1 MSIHFKINHIDV
13 EAELG
18 ELLIHVAAR
27 NGIEIPSLCHNDKV
41 KSYGACGVCVVENAK
56 GGKLMRSCST
66 EIGPQFEGM
75 EIYTETPRVIQARK
89 IAIELLMTDHTG
101 DCRPPC
107 MLECPAHTD
116 CQGYVG
122 LIANGYT
129 EEAIQLIMDKIP
141 LPASIGRVCP
151 HPCEKACRRAA
162 LEKPVSIANL
172 KRFAA
177 DVNLDRGRDAYRP
190 KVLPETGKKAAVI
203 GGGPAGL
210 TAAAVLRGKGH
221 TVDVFDMMPEMGGML
236 RYGIPEYRLPKAIVA
251 EEVSLLASMGISMH
265 NNIKIG
271 TEEYT
276 LEHLREKYDA
286 VIIAI
291 GAWTSSKMRIPG
303 EDLVGVMG
311 GIDFLREIALGKV
324 PDLGKRVAIV
334 GGGNTAMDA
343 CRSAVR
349 AGAEEVYTIYRR
361 TRAEMPADQVEI
373 DEAEEEGVV
382 FKFLCNPVEIL
393 GKDGRVAQIKA
404 QKMKLGEPD
413 AGGRRAPVP
422 IEGEFEMIDVDTVI
436 MAIGQGCNIAGFE
449 SLEHTKKNTL
459 VADENH
465 FSTSIPGIFA
475 CGDVTNRGA
484 GIAIAAIAEAQKA
497 AAAAHAYLTEG
508 TLPAQIKNED
518 NTFYSK
524 RDITKEEIR
533 EEYAF
538 RNKEERI
545 PLHHRPAQER
555 KHDFNEYMTG
565 YTWEEAEQEANRC
578 LECGC
583 LDFYECRLLAYAN
596 RYEIHPERI
605 GGYKH
610 HRRSLKVKSEYFTRD
625 PDKCILCGLC
635 VRACEEITGHGVLGL
650 VDRGFDTT
658 VQPAMG
664 LPLNEADC
672 ISCGLCVS
680 VCPTGALTENMNGM
694 MKAVPLPENLFAYQ
708 CNLCNVGCDLL
719 ISHFGNAILKAVPI
733 SAKEGDHLCERGRF
747 LLPERFTLGDT
758 MADVKKLL
766 GKILKGGAISAGKIG
781 VLISASCGE
790 EQVKKIVSFASAM
803 MPGFIASNSMGKPVP
818 EKYLA
823 SAEFAAKKNGKASA
837 ASELTIGVNDEI
849 LKKYGVKPL
858 TGQEKASIESGAIE
872 TLFIFGDD
880 VCDID
885 ISKVKNIGTFKIE
898 I

>member
-1 MSIHFKINHIDV
+1 MSIHFKINQIDV
-13 EAELG
+13 EAEPG
-18 ELLIHVAAR
+18 ELLIHVAGKY
-27 NGIEIPSLCHNDKV
+27 GIEIPSLCHNDKV

-75 EIYTETPRVIQARK
+75 EICTETARVVEARK

-107 MLECPAHTD
+107 ALECPAHTD

-122 LIANGYT
+122 LIANGFT
-129 EEAIQLIMDKIP
+129 EEAIRLIMEKIP

-162 LEKPVSIANL
+162 LEEPVSIANL

-177 DVNLDRGRDAYRP
+177 DVNLEKGKNAYKP
-190 KVLPETGKKAAVI
+190 EVLPETGKTVAVI

-236 RYGIPEYRLPKAIVA
+236 RYGIPEYRLPKAVVA
-251 EEVSLLASMGISMH
+251 EEVALLASMGIGMH
-265 NNIKIG
+265 NNVKIG
-271 TEEYT
+271 EGDNT
-276 LEHLREKYDA
+276 LEHIAKKYDA
-286 VIIAI
+286 VIVAI

-303 EDLVGVMG
+303 EDLNGVMG
-311 GIDFLREIALGKV
+311 GIDFLREIADGNI
-324 PDLGKRVAIV
+324 PELGKRVAVV

-349 AGAEEVYTIYRR
+349 SGAEEVYTIYRR
-361 TRAEMPADQVEI
+361 TRAEMPAEQVEI
-373 DEAEEEGVV
+373 NEAEEEGVI
-382 FKFLCNPVEIL
+382 FKFLNNPVEIL
-393 GKDGRVAQIKA
+393 GENGRVTQIKV

-422 IEGEFEMIDVDTVI
+422 VEGAFEEIAVDTVI
-436 MAIGQGCNIAGFE
+436 MAIGQSCNITGFE
-449 SLEHTKKNTL
+449 SLEHTKKNTI
-459 VADENH
+459 VADENRYA
-465 FSTSIPGIFA
+465 TSQPGIFA

-497 AAAAHAYLTEG
+497 AEAAHAYLTEG
-508 TLPAQIKNED
+508 AIPEQIKNED

-524 RDITKEEIR
+524 REVTKEEIR

-538 RNKEERI
+538 RGSDARI
-545 PLHHRPAQER
+545 PLRHRSAENR
-555 KHDFNEYMTG
+555 KHDFREYMEG
-565 YTWEEAEQEANRC
+565 YSWEEAEREANRC

-610 HRRSLKVKSEYFTRD
+610 HRRSMKAKSEYFTRD
-625 PDKCILCGLC
+625 IDKCILCGLC
-635 VRACEEITGHGVLGL
+635 VRACEEVTGRGVLGL

-664 LPLNEADC
+664 LPLNQADC
-672 ISCGLCVS
+672 MSCGLCVS

-694 MKAVPLPENLFAYQ
+694 KATPLPENLFAYR
-708 CNLCNVGCDLL
+708 CDLCSAGCDLL
-719 ISHFGNAILKAVPI
+719 VSHYGNAVLKAVPI
-733 SAKEGDHLCERGRF
+733 NAKDGDVLCERGRF
-747 LLPERFTLGDT
+747 LLPQRFTMGDSLE
-758 MADVKKLL
+758 DVKKAL
-766 GKILKGGAISAGKIG
+766 GRILKDGAICAGKIG
-781 VLISASCGE
+781 VLISASCKE
-790 EQVKKIVSFASAM
+790 KQVEKIVAFASAL
-803 MPGFIASNSMGKPVP
+803 MPAFIASNSMGKPLP
-818 EKYLA
+818 EKYA
-823 SAEFAAKKNGKASA
+823 VSAEFVALRNGKLAEGE
-837 ASELTIGVNDEI
+837 ELTIGVNDKI
-849 LKKYGVKPL
+849 LARCGVRPL
-858 TGQEKASIESGAIE
+858 DQKQRQMLASGAIE
-872 TLFIFGDD
+872 TLLVFGDD
-880 VCDID
+880 ICDID
-885 ISKVKNIGTFKIE
+885 LSKVKNTEIFKIE
-898 I
+898 F

>member
-1 MSIHFKINHIDV
+1 MSVHFKINHTDV
-13 EAELG
+13 EAEPG

-27 NGIEIPSLCHNDKV
+27 YAIEIPSLCHNDKV

-75 EIYTETPRVIQARK
+75 EICTETPRVVQARK

-122 LIANGYT
+122 LIANGFT
-129 EEAIQLIMDKIP
+129 EEAIRLIMDKIP

-151 HPCEKACRRAA
+151 HPCEKACRRSA
-162 LEKPVSIANL
+162 LEEPVSIANL

-177 DVNLDRGRDAYRP
+177 DVNLDKGKNAYKP
-190 KVLPETGKKAAVI
+190 TVLPDTGKRVAII

-221 TVDVFDMMPEMGGML
+221 SVDVFDKMPEMGGML
-236 RYGIPEYRLPKAIVA
+236 RYGIPEYRLPKAVVA
-251 EEVSLLASMGISMH
+251 EEVALLASMGISMQNH
-265 NNIKIG
+265 IKIG
-271 TEEYT
+271 AGEYT
-276 LEHLREKYDA
+276 LQRLSEKYDA
-286 VIIAI
+286 VIVAI

-303 EDLVGVMG
+303 ESLSGVLG
-311 GIDFLREIALGKV
+311 GIDFLREIACGKV
-324 PDLGKRVAIV
+324 PALGKRVAIV

-382 FKFLCNPVEIL
+382 FKFLCNPVEII
-393 GKDGRVAQIKA
+393 GENGTVTQIKA

-422 IEGEFEMIDVDTVI
+422 VEGEFENIDVDTVI
-436 MAIGQGCNIAGFE
+436 MAIGQGCDITGFE

-459 VADENH
+459 VADEDR
-465 FSTSIPGIFA
+465 FTTSMPGVFA
-475 CGDVTNRGA
+475 CGDVTNKGP

-497 AAAAHAYLTEG
+497 AAAAHAYLTGGAE
-508 TLPAQIKNED
+508 TERLRNED

-524 RDITKEEIR
+524 RDVTTEEIR

-538 RNKEERI
+538 RGTEERI
-545 PLHHRPAQER
+545 PLRHRPAQER
-555 KHDFNEYMTG
+555 KHDFKEYMDG
-565 YTWEEAEQEANRC
+565 FSWEDAEREAGRC

-583 LDFYECRLLAYAN
+583 LDFYECRLLDYAN
-596 RYEIHPERI
+596 RYEIRPERI
-605 GGYKH
+605 GGDKH
-610 HRRSLKVKSEYFTRD
+610 HRRSLKTKSEYFTRD
-625 PDKCILCGLC
+625 ADKCILCGLC
-635 VRACEEITGHGVLGL
+635 VRACEEVTGRGVLGL

-664 LPLNEADC
+664 LPLKEADC
-672 ISCGLCVS
+672 MSCGLCVS

-694 MKAVPLPENLFAYQ
+694 KAVPLPENLFAYR
-708 CNLCNVGCDLL
+708 CKLCSAGCDLL
-719 ISHFGNAILKAVPI
+719 VSHYGNAILKAVPI
-733 SAKEGDHLCERGRF
+733 NAKDGDVLCERGRF
-747 LLPERFTLGDT
+747 LLPERYTLGDSIE
-758 MADVKKLL
+758 DVRKAL
-766 GKILKGGAISAGKIG
+766 GKILKDGAISAGKIG
-781 VLISASCGE
+781 VLVSASCGRK
-790 EQVKKIVSFASAM
+790 QVEKIVSFAAAL
-803 MPGFIASNSMGKPVP
+803 MPGFIASNSMGRPVP
-818 EKYLA
+818 DKYAA
-823 SAEFAAKKNGKASA
+823 SAAFAAVKNGKAA
-837 ASELTIGVNDEI
+837 DGSELTIGVNDDV
-849 LKKYGVKPL
+849 LMKHGVKPL
-858 TGQEKASIESGAIE
+858 GAREKAMLESGGVE
-872 TLFIFGDD
+872 TLFVFGDEISD
-880 VCDID
+880 LDL
-885 ISKVKNIGTFKIE
+885 SKVKNVEIFKIE